1 MEEDGIYFVGDE
13 GVIICGGWGGSPRII
28 PESKM
33 RAYKRPPKTI
43 PRVKGHR
50 GDWVDAC
57 KGDGPASSNF
67 DYSGPLT
74 ELVLLGNVA
83 LRTRKKIYWDGP
95 NMKATNAPEADK
107 YIKPMFREGWSL

>member
-1 MEEDGIYFVGDE
+1 
-13 GVIICGGWGGSPRII
+13 
-28 PESKM
+28 M

-50 GDWVDAC
+50 SDWVDAC

-107 YIKPMFREGWSL
+107 YINPTFREGWSL